1 LKHNL
6 QLVELLE
13 IPQLVEACARNGFHD
28 EALELASFANSL
40 ERKYLIATEIR
51 DPVSS
56 SSSPTDSHPATQSNL
71 KTKDSAAAGAVNSVS
86 GGKNIVQ
93 SIVNDVHKTLSDL
106 RCQLL
111 QKLSEEAALPKLLTI
126 LSSLRKLDGIFVDRK
141 VSLEN
146 HHHPHSLPLSS
157 PLEHTI
163 QQQQQEHQRQRQY
176 EILSKYVE
184 TSLQMSY
191 LEARSIWIQRMIT
204 NVYQNSYQSE
214 LQNKIM
220 MNSLE
225 INSDI
230 HSNSPNVSSPPPM
243 VRSPS
248 SSTNQS
254 SHLGSYGKG
263 IEILEIYRSSWFSVI
278 TQFNALFLNST
289 SESSSLPSSSFSSSS
304 PSCPSIT
311 LLSHWIHDQLQHFIN
326 DIHCILHEID
336 EIISFKLYY
345 EQVLLFSIRMSEIGC
360 DFKELIIPIFENN
373 LKQRIEKIWWQGM
386 NQFKQMILT
395 EKYLPRPSAHASSLA
410 FEDENHQVSTER
422 EREREGDSTN
432 SH

>member
-28 EALELASFANSL
+28 EALELALFANSL

-51 DPVSS
+51 DQELPQ
-56 SSSPTDSHPATQSNL
+56 SSPAEPQS
-71 KTKDSAAAGAVNSVS
+71 KTKEPAAGSTGNQNGGS

-126 LSSLRKLDGIFVDRK
+126 LSSLRKLDGILVDRK
-141 VSLEN
+141 VSLES
-146 HHHPHSLPLSS
+146 HRD
-157 PLEHTI
+157 HTNQQLHLQQGQGQGYHQI
-163 QQQQQEHQRQRQY
+163 QS

-184 TSLQMSY
+184 TSLQMTY
-191 LEARSIWIQRMIT
+191 LEARSVWIQRMIT
-204 NVYQNSYQSE
+204 NVYQNSYHSE
-214 LQNKIM
+214 LQNRILQ
-220 MNSLE
+220 NSLE
-225 INSDI
+225 INAEN
-230 HSNSPNVSSPPPM
+230 HSSPAL

-248 SSTNQS
+248 ASSSATN
-254 SHLGSYGKG
+254 HLGSYGKG

-278 TQFNALFLNST
+278 TQFNALFLNSSSPTTPST
-289 SESSSLPSSSFSSSS
+289 SDPTSPVPSSSAASIS
-304 PSCPSIT
+304 SCPPIT
-311 LLSHWIHDQLQHFIN
+311 LLSHWIHDQLQHFTQ

-336 EIISFKLYY
+336 EIISFKLFY

-360 DFKELIIPIFENN
+360 DFKDLVIPIFEKN
-373 LKQRIEKIWWQGM
+373 LQQRIDKIWSQGV
-386 NQFKQMILT
+386 NQFKQMIFT
-395 EKYLPRPSAHASSLA
+395 EKYLPLQTSAVAADL
-410 FEDENHQVSTER
+410 EDENHQVRTE
-422 EREREGDSTN
+422 EKEGGGMSRIFCWAG
-432 SH
+432 